1 MHGWSGDSSAW
12 KPWQRHFEHQGWHW
26 QSGERGY
33 GAFPPVQPRW
43 QETTGCTAARRVV
56 IGHSLGPHLVEAE
69 VLGCATDVVLLT
81 SFGRFVPAGAAGRA
95 LRSALMGMHNALGS
109 DGERAMLE
117 RFLARAALPAPASAL
132 PAPAS
137 ALPPGPLQTGLT
149 PDGRRRL
156 DQDLQRLLHTSGLPA
171 GFPRTARVL
180 VVDAADDAIVA
191 PEARLELLERLQD
204 HLDRPPEHW
213 TLQDAGHAL
222 LVPDL
227 LVRVQHWLDAPP
239 ATGPTT

>member
-12 KPWQRHFEHQGWHW
+12 QPWQRHFEQHGWHW

-33 GAFPPVQPRW
+33 GASLPVRPRW
-43 QETTGCTAARRVV
+43 QETTGCTATRRVV

-69 VLGCATDVVLLT
+69 VLGSATDVVLLT
-81 SFGRFVPAGAAGRA
+81 SFGRFVPAGSAGRP
-95 LRSALMGMHNALGS
+95 LRAALMGMHNALRS

-117 RFLARAALPAPASAL
+117 RFLARAAL

-156 DQDLQRLLHTSGLPA
+156 DQDLLRLLHTSGLPA

-191 PEARLELLERLQD
+191 PEARLELLERLQG
-204 HLDRPPEHW
+204 HLDSPPEHW
-213 TLQDAGHAL
+213 TLHDAGHAL

-239 ATGPTT
+239 ATEPWT